1 MLPILGASWIFWI
14 WFFNKLRATIL
25 IQWLETHSLRNT
37 GREGVLLGQGTVG
50 TDIGL
55 EERSG
60 EARPRL
66 SPKFW
71 VSGNLQLFLGISFL
85 NLSQ

>member
-1 MLPILGASWIFWI
+1 MDILDILDLAFYKPRG
-14 WFFNKLRATIL
+14 TIL
-25 IQWLETHSLRNT
+25 IQWLENHSLRKT
-37 GREGVLLGQGTVG
+37 DREGVLLGQEKVG

-60 EARPRL
+60 ETHPRL

-85 NLSQ
+85 NLS

>member
-1 MLPILGASWIFWI
+1 M
-14 WFFNKLRATIL
+14 
-25 IQWLETHSLRNT
+25 RNT
-37 GREGVLLGQGTVG
+37 DREGVLLGQEKVG

-60 EARPRL
+60 ETSPRQ

-85 NLSQ
+85 NLS